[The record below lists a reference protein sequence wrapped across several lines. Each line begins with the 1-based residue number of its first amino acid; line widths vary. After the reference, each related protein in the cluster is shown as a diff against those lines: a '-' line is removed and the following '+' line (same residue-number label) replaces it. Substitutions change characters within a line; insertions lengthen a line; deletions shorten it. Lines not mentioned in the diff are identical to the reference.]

1 MTYSVRTLLLAAVVF
16 MASRAIPPTVGQ
28 GKGPAAGSGPQVS
41 RYVCVHCTQ
50 TGQLSSQGLFLS
62 RAAVNRHISHAKAC
76 RNAGMGYREMPI
88 QVQVRA
94 GDVMAGGGG
103 AAGPAPSIRHQVPG
117 NLAGNATYFI

>member
-16 MASRAIPPTVGQ
+16 MAGRATPPTVGGK
-28 GKGPAAGSGPQVS
+28 GKGPAGPGLQVS
-41 RYVCVHCTQ
+41 RFVCVHCTE

-88 QVQVRA
+88 QVRA
-94 GDVMAGGGG
+94 VDVMAGGGG

-117 NLAGNATYFI
+117 NSAENASCSL